1 MFQLQSLISTTIIKQ
16 IINVR
21 EPLVFQTQAAL
32 IRMVSCDTPVCPSVC
47 VCLTI
52 FVCVLVSACLYS
64 RQNE

>member
-1 MFQLQSLISTTIIKQ
+1 MSTTIIKQ

-47 VCLTI
+47 VSHLFL
-52 FVCVLVSACLYS
+52 FVCLSLPVCLPAKTNKPIKLV
-64 RQNE
+64 